1 MAFCSLS
8 LSLLLVL
15 VASATEPEAVSRLTV
30 SLSSPHCKQIDSS
43 FSCDFKNTQEPVFLD
58 ELPTPRTSKVFL
70 HNAGSVTVAAK
81 VCIHLAFFSV
91 SSITFDRNSECPTDT
106 KTSLR
111 LVDSGANL
119 VPRQVIRLDMED
131 SSATVLDTE
140 AEMESLNLVRSS
152 LGVLHAQKP
161 FRAHTIIKLEH
172 STISSIDGLV
182 LEGSQLLM
190 INTTVDTI
198 RRHGI
203 QLRDSSG
210 SIWLSSFKE
219 TYDQALLLGAKSTL
233 TLKGVD
239 GKITLAGSEEAS
251 SLRHIPTTTPPPPT
265 TSPPTRGPLPPGVPP
280 KNAAKDLPE
289 PPCPRGSSIVWLLP
303 TGVALVEAM
312 IIMVNCTNWFPALK
326 GGRLRRG
333 VEEGGRSTNTLEG
346 VATAY
351 NPIPAFY
358 YSNEPTGI
366 ASTSMR
372 NRHDKVA

>member
-1 MAFCSLS
+1 MAFSSLA

-15 VASATEPEAVSRLTV
+15 VAAATEPEEVPRLTV
-30 SLSSPHCKQIDSS
+30 SLSSPYCKQVDSS
-43 FSCDFKNTQEPVFLD
+43 VSCDFKDTEEPVFLD

-91 SSITFDRNSECPTDT
+91 SSITFAKNSECPADA
-106 KTSLR
+106 KISLR

-119 VPRQVIRLDMED
+119 VPPQVIRLDMED

-140 AEMESLNLVRSS
+140 AEMESLNLQRSS
-152 LGVLHAQKP
+152 LGVLHAPKP
-161 FRAHTIIKLEH
+161 FRANTIIKLEH
-172 STISSIDGLV
+172 STISSLDGLV

-198 RRHGI
+198 RKHAI

-210 SIWLSSFKE
+210 SIWVSSFRQ

-251 SLRHIPTTTPPPPT
+251 SLRHIPTTTAPPPT
-265 TSPPTRGPLPPGVPP
+265 TSPPSREPLPPGVPP
-280 KNAAKDLPE
+280 KNRAKDLPA
-289 PPCPRGSSIVWLLP
+289 PCPRGSSIFWLLP
-303 TGVALVEAM
+303 TGVAIVEAM
-312 IIMVNCTNWFPALK
+312 IIMINCTNWFPALK
-326 GGRLRRG
+326 SGRFRRG
-333 VEEGGRSTNTLEG
+333 VEEGGRRTNTLEG
-346 VATAY
+346 VATSF

-358 YSNEPTGI
+358 YSNEPAGFP
-366 ASTSMR
+366 STTMR

>member
-1 MAFCSLS
+1 MAFSSLA
-8 LSLLLVL
+8 LFLLLVL
-15 VASATEPEAVSRLTV
+15 LAGATEPEEVSRLTV
-30 SLSSPHCKQIDSS
+30 SLSSPHCKQVDSS
-43 FSCDFKNTQEPVFLD
+43 FSCDFKNIEEPVFLD

-81 VCIHLAFFSV
+81 VCIHLAFFGV
-91 SSITFDRNSECPTDT
+91 SSITFDRNSECPTDA

-119 VPRQVIRLDMED
+119 VPRHVIRLDMED

-140 AEMESLNLVRSS
+140 AEMVSLNLLRSS
-152 LGVLHAQKP
+152 LGVLHVPKP
-161 FRAHTIIKLEH
+161 FRANTIIKLEH

-198 RRHGI
+198 KRHGI

-210 SIWLSSFKE
+210 SIWLGSFKE

-233 TLKGVD
+233 TLKGID

-251 SLRHIPTTTPPPPT
+251 SLRHIPTTTSRPSTTNPP
-265 TSPPTRGPLPPGVPP
+265 SREPLPPGVPP
-280 KNAAKDLPE
+280 KNVNLPE
-289 PPCPRGSSIVWLLP
+289 PPCPRGSSIFWLLP
-303 TGVALVEAM
+303 TGLALVEAM
-312 IIMVNCTNWFPALK
+312 IILVNCTNWFPALK

-358 YSNEPTGI
+358 YSNEPTGF
-366 ASTSMR
+366 SSMSMR
-372 NRHDKVA
+372 NRHDKAA